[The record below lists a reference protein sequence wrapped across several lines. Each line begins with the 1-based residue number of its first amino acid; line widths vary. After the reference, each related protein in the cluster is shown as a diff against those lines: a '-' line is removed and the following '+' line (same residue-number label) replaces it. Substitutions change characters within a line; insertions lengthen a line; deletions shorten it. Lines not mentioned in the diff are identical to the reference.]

1 MFLKGTATTPIVVI
15 LCSLIPSL
23 AADGGVFLPAPQ
35 NLSVRSTNMKH
46 ILIWS
51 PVTVHGKSANYSVE
65 FQGEYERYYSGHT
78 WIPTSWCNSISS
90 PQCNVT
96 DDITATVAYNLRVRA
111 TLGKETSAWTTLEK
125 FFNRNSTVLT
135 PPKMKVYVDGYH
147 LIVEVEDMGPSFE
160 YQLMYWRKGHDAK
173 VVNKTL
179 REGGTRT
186 HLETM
191 EAGAEYCV
199 RAQTVV
205 EVIERRSDFNQMD
218 CVRVPD
224 EFLPLTLML
233 VSFAG
238 FLVTLVTL
246 PLLVWKMNQI
256 FRYSCCPEVVL
267 PNTLRLKDSPQ
278 KLINCKREEIEFCD
292 TTVRALSPEDLF
304 RAWIQETL

>member
-1 MFLKGTATTPIVVI
+1 
-15 LCSLIPSL
+15 
-23 AADGGVFLPAPQ
+23 LPAPQ
-35 NLSVRSTNMKH
+35 NLSVHSTNMKH

-65 FQGEYERYYSGHT
+65 FQGGKSRDLHGSQRT
-78 WIPTSWCNSISS
+78 WVLILICQLLAEGPWANVSTFINMSL
-90 PQCNVT
+90 PQHLEECLTHCGRLTNPI
-96 DDITATVAYNLRVRA
+96 ITQ
-111 TLGKETSAWTTLEK
+111 K
-125 FFNRNSTVLT
+125 
-135 PPKMKVYVDGYH
+135 
-147 LIVEVEDMGPSFE
+147 IVIIIQKILWWILGPSFE
-160 YQLMYWRKGHDAK
+160 YQLMYWKKGHDSK

-191 EAGAEYCV
+191 ESGAEYCV

-205 EVIERRSDFNQMD
+205 EVIERRSDFNQVD

-224 EFLPLTLML
+224 EFLPLTLTL

-267 PNTLRLKDSPQ
+267 PNTLRIKDSPQ
-278 KLINCKREEIEFCD
+278 KLINCKMEEIEFCD
-292 TTVRALSPEDLF
+292 TTVRVLSPEDLF
-304 RAWIQETL
+304 RAWIQ